1 MQRENWLCFFTDF
14 LIGSQQAEDRLM
26 TDLAADVV
34 GENGNG
40 WYELLLHS
48 LRSVI
53 PNTKWNHSQD
63 RSSFIPSMYSPPAQ
77 ISKAHPKWILSNPK
91 WHHSF
96 QSMIVPFFF
105 FFLLVFPP
113 LIFSRRTLSAKYG
126 VMAAS
131 LIVRWAIELSLLWEC
146 IPKPPTCILTHLLRA
161 AHAAV
166 TMPFKHASVHQLRPH
181 E

>member
-14 LIGSQQAEDRLM
+14 LIGSRQAEDRLM

-63 RSSFIPSMYSPPAQ
+63 RSSFIPSMYSPLAQ
-77 ISKAHPKWILSNPK
+77 ISKAHPKWIKSQMA
-91 WHHSF
+91 SF
-96 QSMIVPFFF
+96 ISVHDRAFFF
-105 FFLLVFPP
+105 FPSFLVFPP

-146 IPKPPTCILTHLLRA
+146 IPNPPTCILTHLLRA